1 MALILSLMSAES
13 KTVALQGERATVS
26 SFYEPLRDGAF
37 RLFWCAAIVS
47 ITVIWMHDLGTVWFM
62 RELTNADPF
71 MVSLI
76 QAAASLPVML
86 LSLPMGTLGDLWDR
100 RRFLLTAHLW
110 LLIVTVVFLVVTL
123 SGDATPWGLVTLTAL
138 MGVGKAM
145 LLPGLAAVIPQLV
158 SRRDLPLGV
167 GLYSMANNLARIVGP
182 AVAGAIIVA
191 SGVAAVYTSSLTLL
205 IVSLVLLLIWRR
217 PPRTTQ
223 HTTGYLEELR
233 AGLVYCVS
241 DRQFRNAMGRVAIF
255 FACAAAV
262 HALLPVMVNDPAVF
276 GFSWGAYGVGAVT
289 GAVVFP
295 HFSRQG
301 NAHSQLS
308 LGIFAHAI
316 GLGLLAVVTDDWVRL
331 PVMLFMG
338 MCWFGVMSTAQV
350 SVQTILPEQ
359 LRARGMAAFTV
370 MVMAGVGLGA
380 PLWGFVAK
388 IYSPT
393 ISILLAMALS
403 LAGLVIT
410 RHLKAHD

>member
-1 MALILSLMSAES
+1 MSAES
-13 KTVALQGERATVS
+13 DTVASQGERAAVS

-37 RLFWCAAIVS
+37 RLFWCAAVVS

-110 LLIVTVVFLVVTL
+110 LLIVTVVFLIVAL
-123 SGDATPWGLVTLTAL
+123 RGAATPWRLVTLTAL
-138 MGVGKAM
+138 MGIGKAM

-167 GLYSMANNLARIVGP
+167 GLYSMANNLGRIVGP
-182 AVAGAIIVA
+182 AIAGVIIVA
-191 SGVAAVYTSSLTLL
+191 SGVAAVYTSSIVLL
-205 IVSLVLLLIWRR
+205 LVSLVLLLIWR
-217 PPRTTQ
+217 PPARAPQ
-223 HTTGYLEELR
+223 RKTGYLEELH

-241 DRQFRNAMGRVAIF
+241 DRQFRSAMGRLVIF
-255 FACAAAV
+255 FACAASV
-262 HALLPVMVNDPAVF
+262 HALLPVLVNDPTVF
-276 GFSWGAYGVGAVT
+276 GISWGAYGVGAVT
-289 GAVVFP
+289 GAVLFP
-295 HFSRQG
+295 RFSQQG
-301 NAHSQLS
+301 SAHHQLS

-316 GLGLLAVVTDDWVRL
+316 GLGLLASVTQDWLRV

-338 MCWFGVMSTAQV
+338 LCWFGVMSTAQV
-350 SVQTILPEQ
+350 SVQMVLPEQ
-359 LRARGMAAFTV
+359 LRARGMGAFTV

-388 IYSPT
+388 IYSPST
-393 ISILLAMALS
+393 SIFLAMALS
-403 LAGLVIT
+403 LLGLAIT
-410 RHLKAHD
+410 RHLKFHD

>member
-1 MALILSLMSAES
+1 MSAES
-13 KTVALQGERATVS
+13 ESVALSGERVAVS
-26 SFYEPLRDGAF
+26 GFYEPLRDGAF
-37 RLFWCAAIVS
+37 RLFWSAAIVS

-100 RRFLLTAHLW
+100 RRFLLVAHLW
-110 LLIVTVVFLVVTL
+110 LLVITVVFLVVTL
-123 SGDATPWGLVTLTAL
+123 RGAATPWGLVTLTAL

-158 SRRDLPLGV
+158 KQRDLSLGI

-182 AVAGAIIVA
+182 AVAGAVIVVL
-191 SGVAAVYTSSLTLL
+191 GVAAVYTSSILL
-205 IVSLVLLLIWRR
+205 LLVSLVLLLIWRR
-217 PPRTTQ
+217 PAQVPKR
-223 HTTGYLEELR
+223 TTGYLKELH

-241 DRQFRNAMGRVAIF
+241 DRQFRSAMGRVIIF
-255 FACAAAV
+255 FACAASV
-262 HALLPVMVNDPAVF
+262 HALLPVLVNDPAVF
-276 GFSWGAYGVGAVT
+276 GISWGAYGVGAVT
-289 GAVVFP
+289 GAVLFP

-301 NAHSQLS
+301 SVHNQLS

-316 GLGLLAVVTDDWVRL
+316 GLGLLASVTHDWLRV

-338 MCWFGVMSTAQV
+338 LCWFGVMSTAQV

-359 LRARGMAAFTV
+359 LRARGMGAFTV

-380 PLWGFVAK
+380 PLWGFIAK
-388 IYSPT
+388 ISSPSL
-393 ISILLAMALS
+393 SIFLAMTLS
-403 LAGLVIT
+403 LVGLAIT
-410 RHLKAHD
+410 RHLKPHD